1 VMVEAKDP
9 WVRSVSTVLQL
20 AKVLARSMY
29 MQKDL
34 SANALLWIIIA
45 MELLFR
51 SLTRGIP
58 Q

>member
-1 VMVEAKDP
+1 MVEAKDP
-9 WVRSVSTVLQL
+9 CVRSVSAVMQL

-29 MQKDL
+29 MQKDI

>member
-1 VMVEAKDP
+1 MVEAKNP
-9 WVRSVSTVLQL
+9 WVRSVSAVLQL

-29 MQKDL
+29 MQKDI

-51 SLTRGIP
+51 SLIRGIP